1 MATPW
6 MTTNQL
12 ISAVERK
19 ISLPL
24 SQNTFSPDDVAAFC
38 NEEMQISLVPSVLT
52 YHEEY
57 FVVHKSYTLVPNQLY
72 YPIPERAIGARLR
85 TVFYLDT
92 NNNRFDMVKISL
104 DDKGY
109 FQYNDGGS
117 DFVFRYYLEGN
128 NIVLTPASLPQPT
141 GSLEISYYLRPSQ
154 LVTDDNAAIVT
165 NFINSI
171 TINNASVAN
180 GDILSFTNFLN
191 DFTYGTFTAVSGS
204 PVTNEFLIGATSI
217 DTATN
222 LVTLL
227 NSTGLVV
234 ASNMSGTSNVV
245 QLSYINVQLLIT
257 PTNPTGFVVPTTLGI
272 QFQSLPTQFVIGS
285 IVDLLQ
291 TKPGHQCLALSIP
304 ILNISGTVCYFN
316 YTDVLNT
323 ITQGV
328 MIVGDYMCLENECI
342 IPQVPSDLHV
352 GLAERACARILSAI
366 GDQAGLQATQAKIQ
380 QIENAQSPLLG
391 ARSDGDGKKI
401 NPRKSLLRFGKFIN
415 YRRF

>member
-19 ISLPL
+19 IALPL

-57 FVVHKSYTLVPNQLY
+57 FVVHKSYPLVPNQVY

-85 TVFYLDT
+85 TIFYLDT

-128 NIVLTPASLPQPT
+128 NIVLTPASLPTPT

-154 LVTDDNAAIVT
+154 LVLDENAAITT

-171 TINNASVAN
+171 TINNATIAS
-180 GDILSFTNFLN
+180 GDLLQFTN
-191 DFTYGTFTAVSGS
+191 YASGAEYATFTAVSGA
-204 PVTNEFLIGATSI
+204 PGADEFLIGATSI

-227 NSTGLVV
+227 NSSGLVT
-234 ASNMSGTSNVV
+234 ASNMSGTNNIVE
-245 QLSYINVQLLIT
+245 LSYTNVQLLIT
-257 PTNPTGFVVPTTLGI
+257 PTNTVGFVVPSTLGI
-272 QFQSLPTQFVIGS
+272 QFASLPTQFTIGS

-291 TKPGHQCLALSIP
+291 TKPGHQCLALSIEL
-304 ILNISGTVCYFN
+304 LNISGTVCYFN

-328 MIVGDYMCLENECI
+328 MQVGDYMCLENECI
-342 IPQVPSDLHV
+342 IPQIPSDLHV

-366 GDQAGLQATQAKIQ
+366 GDRAGLEAAQAKIQ